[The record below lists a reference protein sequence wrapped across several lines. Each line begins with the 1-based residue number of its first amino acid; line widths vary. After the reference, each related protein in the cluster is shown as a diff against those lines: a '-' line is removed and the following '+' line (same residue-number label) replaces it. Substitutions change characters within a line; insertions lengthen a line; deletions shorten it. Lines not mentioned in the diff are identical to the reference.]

1 MKKKGIIVLG
11 MILVSALGLPISNGI
26 VIEMQD
32 SGEMTLLGLFF
43 LLAFTGTNS
52 TSVYESKELTV
63 SYVHLVVEDSDPMF
77 VIETTNHNVS
87 SRLDFYVVANG
98 TITRFSTL
106 GINVTSMLIW
116 VEFPNPD
123 MTWNYY
129 EFQLLAEETG

>member
-52 TSVYESKELTV
+52 TPVYESKELTV

-98 TITRFSTL
+98 TITQFFTL

-129 EFQLLAEETG
+129 EFQLPGGTE